1 MMRHAWL
8 LVTGCVWAAMMFF
21 LFEREVR
28 PYFEYQLPPSYRL
41 ALRDKTAAE
50 VQRRSI
56 TFSDGRIG
64 DAETLLEPQKD
75 GGTLMKTRV
84 IMKMGPLSP
93 LKLPDDRVYMN
104 SEVRVDAAYQLA
116 EFRMECRY
124 QGIPMSVRGQRQ
136 GEKLFVKFSV
146 PFLPN
151 DDRLVDLPRD
161 AILSDNFL
169 PYQGGGRLEEGKKWK
184 MRFLDVGSLIT
195 VNSKQQLAFTEMYA
209 TVVGKELLKVNGRDV
224 PAFKVD
230 VKEQPNDE
238 PEKWAYQIWV
248 DDRGTVVRQL
258 MKVNKLPCAIT
269 LDEQRTLTP
278 DEARAHV
285 WKVEPPR

>member
-8 LVTGCVWAAMMFF
+8 LLTGCVWAGMMFL

-41 ALRDKTAAE
+41 ALRDKTQPE
-50 VQRRSI
+50 LQRRSI

-64 DAETLLEPQKD
+64 EAESLIEPQES
-75 GGTLMKTRV
+75 GGTLMRSRV
-84 IMKMGPLSP
+84 IMKMGALSP
-93 LKLPDDRVYMN
+93 VRLPDDQVYMS
-104 SEVRVDAAYQLA
+104 SEVRVDATYQLA

-124 QGIPMSVRGQRQ
+124 QGIPMTVRGERQ
-136 GEKLFVKFSV
+136 GDKLFVKYDLLFAKDS
-146 PFLPN
+146 
-151 DDRLVDLPRD
+151 RLVDLPRD

-184 MRFLDVGSLIT
+184 MRLLDVGSLVA
-195 VNSKQQLAFTEMYA
+195 VNHKQQLAFTEMYA
-209 TVVGKELLKVNGRDV
+209 TVVGKEVLKVGGRDV
-224 PAFKVD
+224 VAFKVD

-248 DDRGTVVRQL
+248 DEGGTVIRQL
-258 MKVNKLPCAIT
+258 MKVNKLPCAIV
-269 LDEQRTLTP
+269 LDEHRTLTAE
-278 DEARAHV
+278 EAKAHGWRV
-285 WKVEPPR
+285 QPPR

>member
-8 LVTGCVWAAMMFF
+8 LVTGCAWAGMMFL

-41 ALRDKTAAE
+41 ALRDKNEPE
-50 VQRRSI
+50 VQRRTI

-64 DAETLLEPQKD
+64 EAETLLEPQPQ
-75 GGTLMKTRV
+75 GGTRMRSRV
-84 IMKMGPLSP
+84 IMKMGVLSP
-93 LKLPDDRVYMN
+93 VKLPDDQVYMS
-104 SEVRVDAAYQLA
+104 SEVRVDATYQLA

-124 QGIPMSVRGQRQ
+124 QGIPLRVRGHRQ
-136 GEKLFVKFSV
+136 GDKLFVKYNLLFA
-146 PFLPN
+146 N
-151 DDRLVDLPRD
+151 DERLVDLPRD

-184 MRFLDVGSLIT
+184 MRLLDIGSLVS
-195 VNSKQQLAFTEMYA
+195 VNHKQQLAFTEMYA
-209 TVVGKELLKVNGRDV
+209 TVVGKEVLKVNGKDL

-248 DDRGTVVRQL
+248 DEQGTVVRQL

-269 LDEQRTLTP
+269 LDEHRTLSAE
-278 DEARAHV
+278 EARAYAWRV
-285 WKVEPPR
+285 QPPR